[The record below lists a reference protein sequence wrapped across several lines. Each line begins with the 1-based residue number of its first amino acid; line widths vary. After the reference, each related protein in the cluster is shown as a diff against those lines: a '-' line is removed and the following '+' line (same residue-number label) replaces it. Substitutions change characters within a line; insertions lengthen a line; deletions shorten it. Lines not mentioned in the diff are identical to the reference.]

1 MLDKDLLEDI
11 SARAAALFPAAESA
25 RKQLQGQLFTLLQG
39 SLGHL
44 NLVTREEFDAQVMVL
59 EKASA
64 RISQLASV
72 ERLLKAPDN
81 DVQSVVHGSLL
92 SMNEAGS

>member
-1 MLDKDLLEDI
+1 MLDKDFLEDI

-25 RKQLQGQLFTLLQG
+25 RKKLQGQLFSLLQG

-44 NLVTREEFDAQVMVL
+44 NLVTREEFDAQVRVL

-64 RISQLASV
+64 RISQLEKELQALRSDKENGNTASG
-72 ERLLKAPDN
+72 
-81 DVQSVVHGSLL
+81 Q
-92 SMNEAGS
+92 